1 MSGSAR
7 LFELIQLRN
16 KLLKEPQTQ
25 EVMEKLANVD
35 LLIKLERSKSLL
47 V

>member
-16 KLLKEPQTQ
+16 KLLKEPQNQ

-35 LLIKLERSKSLL
+35 LLIKSERSKSLL